1 MLQLHKGITLTL
13 FIGILISSLIQNT
26 SVQAHHGWSYFD
38 TSQPLYFSGTVV
50 EVNWKNPHPELII
63 RVPDKLTLPENIKE
77 IDVPPELEELNFQN
91 TLENLKVLPSPGG
104 NWTLIL
110 APTTR
115 LNEWGMP
122 EAPQTGEEIA
132 VFGYISCDSQKE
144 VRPEL
149 VVFDENRSVRQRS
162 VSLPETNCKRDAD
175 SSAASL
181 NNSDQESIAMNEE
194 QQKDSLFEANQSILW
209 IAGLFVLFGILA
221 AIVVWRKLWK
231 RG

>member
-1 MLQLHKGITLTL
+1 MLQLRKGIMLIL
-13 FIGILISSLIQNT
+13 FLGILISSLIQNT

-38 TSQPLYFSGTVV
+38 TSQPLYFSGTVE
-50 EVNWKNPHPELII
+50 EVSWKNPHPELII
-63 RVPDKLTLPENIKE
+63 RVPDNLALPENINA
-77 IDVPPELEELNFQN
+77 INIPPELEELNFQN
-91 TLENLKVLPSPGG
+91 TIDNLNVLPNPGG

-122 EAPQTGEEIA
+122 EAPQIGEEIA

-149 VVFDENRSVRQRS
+149 VIFDENRSVRQRS

-175 SSAASL
+175 SSAPSL
-181 NNSDQESIAMNEE
+181 NNSDQETTALNEE
-194 QQKDSLFEANQSILW
+194 QQTNSPFAANQPILW

-221 AIVVWRKLWK
+221 AIVVWRRLGK